1 MSDRVRK
8 SPLSMPSCAS
18 QDKVGYPAPWLER
31 IADDTGES
39 LRLKDEPKTIHD
51 IAIGPMAAV
60 AQVCNV
66 CVRCRQIPLHSQRCT
81 WPEGSF
87 RA

>member
-1 MSDRVRK
+1 M
-8 SPLSMPSCAS
+8 
-18 QDKVGYPAPWLER
+18 GYPAPWLER